1 MGPTA
6 LVIFMLVAALYSA
19 ASNLTFGRTTEAMS
33 RPATNDSAITGR
45 LQGSGGVAAVD
56 VCPHCDA
63 LPFTLAQPTPSPTP
77 EPPAPAPAP
86 AVQAP
91 PQPAAPPPQPLPPF
105 DVPSRAVAI
114 IEAPCGHLVYGKDE
128 HLPLPP
134 ASLTKIVTALTAIDR
149 LNLPDRVSIEISGK
163 ALKQRTRSSIMGLEP
178 GMDVTAQDLLY
189 GLFLPSG
196 NDASIEIAEH
206 VSGSVETFVQEMNQV
221 ALSLG
226 LHDSHFTNPHG
237 LDSAGLV
244 SSAHDMAQAG
254 MVMMRHPVL
263 AHIAGARSYTLEGGL
278 TLRNGNKLLG
288 SYAGAYGVKI
298 GFTNRA
304 KHTIVGAASRGGRDL
319 YISVLGSENL
329 YPETSA
335 LLDWAFRSTTPAC
348 G

>member
-1 MGPTA
+1 
-6 LVIFMLVAALYSA
+6 
-19 ASNLTFGRTTEAMS
+19 
-33 RPATNDSAITGR
+33 
-45 LQGSGGVAAVD
+45 
-56 VCPHCDA
+56 
-63 LPFTLAQPTPSPTP
+63 
-77 EPPAPAPAP
+77 
-86 AVQAP
+86 
-91 PQPAAPPPQPLPPF
+91 
-105 DVPSRAVAI
+105 VAI
-114 IEAPCGHLVYGKDE
+114 IEAPCGQLIYGKDE

-149 LNLPDRVSIEISGK
+149 LNLRDHVSIEISGK

-196 NDASIEIAEH
+196 NDASLEIAEH

-244 SSAHDMAQAG
+244 SSAYDMAQAG

-263 AHIAGARSYTLEGGL
+263 AQIAGARSYTLDGGL

-288 SYAGAYGVKI
+288 SYPGAYGVKI

-319 YISVLGSENL
+319 YISVFGSQSL

-335 LLDWAFRSTTPAC
+335 LLDWAFQATTPAC